1 MSMGGHS
8 RKKGQH
14 TPHAPIGDVRDPESL
29 YHYLQRFLAWLAE
42 RQYSP
47 KTIVNREELLRVFIA
62 WLDERGIRRPQEVT
76 KPIIERYQSHLFVY
90 RKKDGQPLSAR
101 TQHGHITPIRAW
113 FKWLAKQNFI
123 LYNPASDLDLPR
135 LDRRLPRN
143 VLTVKEAETVLAVPD
158 VGTAT
163 GIRDRAMLEVLY
175 STGMRRMELMQLQVF
190 DLDAERGTV
199 LIRLGKGKKDRMV
212 PIGERAIA
220 WVEKYR
226 DDVRPELATGADDG
240 TLFLTHLGEAFTPN
254 RLTQLV
260 REYVQAAEIGK
271 SGSCHLFRHTMA
283 TLMLENGADI
293 RYIQAILGHAEL
305 STTQIYTQVSI
316 RQLKAIHS
324 ATHPARLPGAGARQT
339 PEHAPTPQHAPLNAA
354 AALLMALDA
363 EAEDEAGAEQ
373 DSVAADAWR
382 RR

>member
-1 MSMGGHS
+1 MPGHS
-8 RKKGQH
+8 RKKGSH
-14 TPHAPIGDVRDPESL
+14 TPHAPIGDLRDPESL
-29 YHYLQRFLAWLAE
+29 YRYLQRFLAWLAE
-42 RQYSP
+42 RNYSP
-47 KTIVNREELLRVFIA
+47 KTIVNREELLRVFIT

-113 FKWLAKQNFI
+113 FKWLAKQNHI

-143 VLTVKEAETVLAVPD
+143 VLTVKEAEAVLAVPD
-158 VGTAT
+158 IEVPT
-163 GIRDRAMLEVLY
+163 GLRDRAMLEVLY
-175 STGMRRMELMQLQVF
+175 STGMRRMELIHLQVF

-199 LIRLGKGKKDRMV
+199 MIRLGKGRKDRMV

-226 DDVRPELATGADDG
+226 DDVRPDLATGIDEG
-240 TLFLTHLGEAFTPN
+240 TLFLTHLGEAFSPN

-260 REYVQAAEIGK
+260 REYVQAARIGK

-316 RQLKAIHS
+316 RQLKAIHT
-324 ATHPARLPGAGARQT
+324 ATHPAKLPGAGARKT
-339 PEHAPTPQHAPLNAA
+339 DEDVPNPQSPHLNAT
-354 AALLMALDA
+354 AALLAALAAEGEEEADA
-363 EAEDEAGAEQ
+363 
-373 DSVAADAWR
+373 VAADASPASR
-382 RR
+382 R

>member
-1 MSMGGHS
+1 MPAHS

-143 VLTVKEAETVLAVPD
+143 VLTVKEAEAVLAVAD

-226 DDVRPELATGADDG
+226 DDVRPGLATGADDG

-324 ATHPARLPGAGARQT
+324 ATHPARMPGAAGPRSGAVVS
-339 PEHAPTPQHAPLNAA
+339 EPQPMPLNAA

-363 EAEDEAGAEQ
+363 EAEDEVGAEQ
-373 DSVAADAWR
+373 GSVAADAQGR
-382 RR
+382 R

>member
-1 MSMGGHS
+1 M
-8 RKKGQH
+8 
-14 TPHAPIGDVRDPESL
+14 RDCRL
-29 YHYLQRFLAWLAE
+29 IF
-42 RQYSP
+42 
-47 KTIVNREELLRVFIA
+47 K
-62 WLDERGIRRPQEVT
+62 PQNAN
-76 KPIIERYQSHLFVY
+76 K
-90 RKKDGQPLSAR
+90 
-101 TQHGHITPIRAW
+101 
-113 FKWLAKQNFI
+113 
-123 LYNPASDLDLPR
+123 R

-143 VLTVKEAETVLAVPD
+143 VLTVKEAEAVLAVPD
-158 VGTAT
+158 VQTPT

-324 ATHPARLPGAGARQT
+324 ATHPARLPGAGATKT
-339 PEHAPTPQHAPLNAA
+339 PEATATAHGPLNAA

-363 EAEDEAGAEQ
+363 EADDEENPA
-373 DSVAADAWR
+373 
-382 RR
+382 